1 MSDTVTNVQN
11 ATLGAG
17 VATGLMNTISANA
30 TAISVLCTIGFG
42 IIYAS
47 CAIWNAYSNHKRN
60 KVSER
65 SIVDSII
72 KRLNDN
78 GEEKAADAVR
88 RVSK

>member
-30 TAISVLCTIGFG
+30 MAISVLCTIAFG

-60 KVSER
+60 KVSEQ
-65 SIVDSII
+65 SIVDGII
-72 KRLNDN
+72 KRLKDN

>member
-1 MSDTVTNVQN
+1 MSDVVTNIQN

-17 VATGLMNTISANA
+17 VASGLLNTIAANS

-42 IIYAS
+42 IIYTS

-60 KVSER
+60 KVSEQT
-65 SIVDSII
+65 II
-72 KRLNDN
+72 DKIIARLNDN
-78 GEEKAADAVR
+78 GESKAAEAVR